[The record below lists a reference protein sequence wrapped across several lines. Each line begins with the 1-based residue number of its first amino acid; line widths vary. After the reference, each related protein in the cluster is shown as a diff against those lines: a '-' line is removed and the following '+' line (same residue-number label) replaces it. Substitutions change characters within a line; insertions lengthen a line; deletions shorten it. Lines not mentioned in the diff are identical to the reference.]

1 MEKILKYQTIIIR
14 LLEEY
19 AHDWSNGSQLEFE
32 VVFDTERHHYQL
44 LCVGWIND
52 EYIHHVP
59 IHIDI
64 KDQKVWIQKNATE
77 EYIAEALVA
86 CGIPKSDIV
95 LGLQPPAYRKYTE
108 YAEA

>member
-1 MEKILKYQTIIIR
+1 MEKILKYQEIITH

-19 AHDWSNGSQLEFE
+19 AQNWSTGSQLEFE
-32 VVFDTERHHYQL
+32 VVFNTERHRYQL
-44 LCVGWIND
+44 VCIGWIND

-64 KDQKVWIQKNATE
+64 RGGKVWIQKNTTE
-77 EYIAEALVA
+77 EYVAEALVA
-86 CGIPKSDIV
+86 RGVPKSDIV
-95 LGLQPPAYRKYTE
+95 LGLQPPDYRKYTE

>member
-1 MEKILKYQTIIIR
+1 MEKILKYQELITS

-19 AHDWSNGSQLEFE
+19 AQSWSSGSQLEFE
-32 VVFDTERHHYQL
+32 VVFDTERHRYQL
-44 LCVGWIND
+44 VCMGWIND

-64 KDQKVWIQKNATE
+64 RSGKVWIQKNTTE
-77 EYIAEALVA
+77 EYVAETLVA
-86 CGIPKSDIV
+86 RGVPKSDIV
-95 LGLQPPAYRKYTE
+95 LGLQPPSYRKYTE